1 MTLKDQTRQI
11 RNIGII
17 AHIDAGKTTLTER
30 ILFYTGKTHK
40 MGEVH
45 NGQAIM
51 DWMPEEQERGITI
64 TSAVTTCY
72 WLGKEIHII
81 DTPGHVDFT
90 IEVER
95 SLRVLDGVVVVFCA
109 VGGVEPQ
116 SETVWHQADKYKVPK
131 IAFINKMDRLG
142 ADFWGTIEQMK
153 KKLGVDPLV
162 LTLPVGSE
170 ESFQGIIDLIKEKM
184 IVWDEETQGIKFEE
198 KPIPEP
204 YKQESAEARENLLE
218 SLSGIDDTIMEK
230 YLEGEIISHKELYE
244 AIRRACVE
252 LLSVP
257 VFCGSALKNKGVQPL
272 LDGIT
277 RYLPSPIEVPPIEG
291 KNPISNA
298 IEKRFSKN
306 NAPLAALAF
315 KVQMDQGHKKM
326 TYVRIYSG
334 KLSTGDEVWN
344 PGKGQKEKISRILN
358 VHANKRERIK
368 EAGAGHIV
376 AIMGLKHTTTGDT
389 LCDQSHPILLETI
402 EAYQPVISVAV
413 EPKSV
418 GDQEKID
425 AALDKLSE
433 EDPTFKVRLDEETG
447 QTIISGMG
455 ELHLEILVH
464 RLLREFN
471 VPVNVGKPQVVYRE
485 TIQKSVEVEER
496 FDKEIGGRRQVALV
510 VIQVSP
516 RERGYNNLVISK
528 LEPECLP
535 EGFENLLLETLEQ
548 RLDSG
553 VLRGFPVKD
562 VEVVLK
568 NAVFEEGLST
578 DVSFRAAASLGLQRA
593 LEQADP
599 VLLEPIMRLEILT
612 PESFMGD
619 VISDLNTRHG
629 RIERIEPKG
638 PIQVIRA
645 IVPLSRI
652 FGYSTRLRSITQ
664 GRGTFTMVFYRYD
677 PIS

>member
-1 MTLKDQTRQI
+1 
-11 RNIGII
+11 
-17 AHIDAGKTTLTER
+17 
-30 ILFYTGKTHK
+30 
-40 MGEVH
+40 
-45 NGQAIM
+45 
-51 DWMPEEQERGITI
+51 
-64 TSAVTTCY
+64 
-72 WLGKEIHII
+72 
-81 DTPGHVDFT
+81 
-90 IEVER
+90 
-95 SLRVLDGVVVVFCA
+95 
-109 VGGVEPQ
+109 
-116 SETVWHQADKYKVPK
+116 
-131 IAFINKMDRLG
+131 MDRLG